1 MPIVG
6 KKHYAY
12 TGAGVAAAK
21 KEAAATGQPLKKK
34 KPSLA
39 TAMRGASDGKA
50 S

>member
-1 MPIVG
+1 MPKVG
-6 KKHYAY
+6 NKRYAY
-12 TGAGVAAAK
+12 TGAGIAAAQ

-39 TAMRGASDGKA
+39 TTMRGASYGKT